1 MFGQNVG
8 VMMSYMKTASL
19 LQRGAH
25 VYASRKAR
33 FIDVIPTED
42 YSDDISEA
50 GFIGADT
57 EEYTE
62 PTVELSSD
70 LSTDVGEVL
79 KAADEFLEAAESAPK
94 QGVIPI
100 QPLDTYDFASLYGLG
115 AVASEPKNEEPVKIE
130 EPVKAKPE
138 PVVQTPPQPKAPTPP
153 KAQTPV
159 TQPATQSVKQATQPA
174 TQPATQSVKQATQ
187 PVTQVAQSR
196 PIQSPTT
203 QQPDEASAP
212 DISGMN
218 LKTQALTIARWYGKT
233 IMQEEVLF
241 GAFGKSTILKLV
253 SEGYLVKTKKGILL
267 GS

>member
-42 YSDDISEA
+42 YSVDIPEA
-50 GFIGADT
+50 GFIGTDT

-62 PTVELSSD
+62 PTKELSFD

-79 KAADEFLEAAESAPK
+79 KAADEFLEAAESTPK

-100 QPLDTYDFASLYGLG
+100 QPLGNYDFASLYGLG
-115 AVASEPKNEEPVKIE
+115 AVAS
-130 EPVKAKPE
+130 E

-174 TQPATQSVKQATQ
+174 
-187 PVTQVAQSR
+187 TQVAQSR

>member
-62 PTVELSSD
+62 PTMALSSD
-70 LSTDVGEVL
+70 ISTDVDEVL
-79 KAADEFLEAAESAPK
+79 KATDEFLEAVESTSK

-100 QPLDTYDFASLYGLG
+100 QPLGNYDFASLYGLG
-115 AVASEPKNEEPVKIE
+115 AVAS
-130 EPVKAKPE
+130 E

-174 TQPATQSVKQATQ
+174 
-187 PVTQVAQSR
+187 TQVAQSR

>member
-50 GFIGADT
+50 GFIGTDT

-70 LSTDVGEVL
+70 LSTDVDEVL
-79 KAADEFLEAAESAPK
+79 KATDEFLEAVESTPK

-100 QPLDTYDFASLYGLG
+100 QPLGNYDFASLYGLG
-115 AVASEPKNEEPVKIE
+115 AIAS
-130 EPVKAKPE
+130 E
-138 PVVQTPPQPKAPTPP
+138 PVVQTPLQPKAPTPP

-174 TQPATQSVKQATQ
+174 
-187 PVTQVAQSR
+187 TQVAQSR

-233 IMQEEVLF
+233 IMQEEDLF

-253 SEGYLVKTKKGILL
+253 SEGYLVKSKKGILL

>member
-62 PTVELSSD
+62 PTMALSSD
-70 LSTDVGEVL
+70 LSTDVDEVL
-79 KAADEFLEAAESAPK
+79 KATDEFLEAVESTPK

-100 QPLDTYDFASLYGLG
+100 QPLGNYDFASLYGLG
-115 AVASEPKNEEPVKIE
+115 AIAS
-130 EPVKAKPE
+130 E
-138 PVVQTPPQPKAPTPP
+138 PVVQTPLQPKAPTPP

-174 TQPATQSVKQATQ
+174 TQPA
-187 PVTQVAQSR
+187 TQVAQSR

-253 SEGYLVKTKKGILL
+253 SEGYLVKSKKGILL

>member
-50 GFIGADT
+50 GFIGTDT

-62 PTVELSSD
+62 PTKELSSD
-70 LSTDVGEVL
+70 LSTDVDEVL
-79 KAADEFLEAAESAPK
+79 KATDEFLEAVESTSK

-100 QPLDTYDFASLYGLG
+100 QPLGNYDFASLYGLG
-115 AVASEPKNEEPVKIE
+115 AIAS
-130 EPVKAKPE
+130 E
-138 PVVQTPPQPKAPTPP
+138 PVVQTPLQPKAPTPS

-174 TQPATQSVKQATQ
+174 
-187 PVTQVAQSR
+187 TQVAQSR

-253 SEGYLVKTKKGILL
+253 SEGYLVKSKKGILL

>member
-42 YSDDISEA
+42 YSEDIPEA
-50 GFIGADT
+50 GFIGTDT

-62 PTVELSSD
+62 PTMELSSN
-70 LSTDVGEVL
+70 LSTDVDEVL
-79 KAADEFLEAAESAPK
+79 KAADEFLEAAESTPK

-100 QPLDTYDFASLYGLG
+100 QPLGNYDFASLYGLG
-115 AVASEPKNEEPVKIE
+115 AIAS
-130 EPVKAKPE
+130 E

-159 TQPATQSVKQATQPA
+159 TQPATQSIKQATQPA
-174 TQPATQSVKQATQ
+174 
-187 PVTQVAQSR
+187 TQVAQSR

>member
-42 YSDDISEA
+42 YSDGISEA

-70 LSTDVGEVL
+70 LSTELSSDLSTELSSDLSTDVDEVL
-79 KAADEFLEAAESAPK
+79 KATDEFLEAVESTPK

-100 QPLDTYDFASLYGLG
+100 QPLGNYDFASLYGLG
-115 AVASEPKNEEPVKIE
+115 AIAS
-130 EPVKAKPE
+130 E

-174 TQPATQSVKQATQ
+174 TQ
-187 PVTQVAQSR
+187 VAQSR
-196 PIQSPTT
+196 PIQPPTT

-253 SEGYLVKTKKGILL
+253 SEGYLVKSKKGILL

>member
-8 VMMSYMKTASL
+8 VMMSYMKTAGL

-50 GFIGADT
+50 GFIGTDT

-62 PTVELSSD
+62 PTMALSSD
-70 LSTDVGEVL
+70 ISTDVDEVL
-79 KAADEFLEAAESAPK
+79 KATDEFLEAVESTSK

-100 QPLDTYDFASLYGLG
+100 QPLGNYDFASLYGLG
-115 AVASEPKNEEPVKIE
+115 AIAS
-130 EPVKAKPE
+130 E
-138 PVVQTPPQPKAPTPP
+138 PVVQTPLQPKAPTPP

-174 TQPATQSVKQATQ
+174 
-187 PVTQVAQSR
+187 TQVAQSR

>member
-62 PTVELSSD
+62 PTMELSSD
-70 LSTDVGEVL
+70 LSTDVDEVL
-79 KAADEFLEAAESAPK
+79 KATDEFLEAVESTSK

-100 QPLDTYDFASLYGLG
+100 QPLGNYDFASLYGLG
-115 AVASEPKNEEPVKIE
+115 AIAS
-130 EPVKAKPE
+130 E
-138 PVVQTPPQPKAPTPP
+138 PVVQTPLQPKAPTPP

-174 TQPATQSVKQATQ
+174 
-187 PVTQVAQSR
+187 TQVAQSR

>member
-42 YSDDISEA
+42 YSEDIPEA

-62 PTVELSSD
+62 PTMELSSN
-70 LSTDVGEVL
+70 LSTDVDEVL
-79 KAADEFLEAAESAPK
+79 KAADEFLEAAESTPK

-100 QPLDTYDFASLYGLG
+100 QPLGNYDFASLYGLG
-115 AVASEPKNEEPVKIE
+115 AIAS
-130 EPVKAKPE
+130 E
-138 PVVQTPPQPKAPTPP
+138 PVVQTPLQPKAPTPP

-174 TQPATQSVKQATQ
+174 TQ
-187 PVTQVAQSR
+187 VAQSR
-196 PIQSPTT
+196 PIQPPTT

>member
-50 GFIGADT
+50 GFIGTDT

-62 PTVELSSD
+62 PTMALSSD
-70 LSTDVGEVL
+70 ISTDVDEVL
-79 KAADEFLEAAESAPK
+79 KATDEFLEAVESTSK

-100 QPLDTYDFASLYGLG
+100 QPLGNYDFASLYGLG
-115 AVASEPKNEEPVKIE
+115 AVAS
-130 EPVKAKPE
+130 E

-159 TQPATQSVKQATQPA
+159 TQPA
-174 TQPATQSVKQATQ
+174 
-187 PVTQVAQSR
+187 TQVAQSR

-233 IMQEEVLF
+233 IMREEDLF

-253 SEGYLVKTKKGILL
+253 SEGYLVKSKKGILL

>member
-50 GFIGADT
+50 GFIGTDT

-70 LSTDVGEVL
+70 LSTDVDEVL
-79 KAADEFLEAAESAPK
+79 KATDEFLEAVESTSK

-100 QPLDTYDFASLYGLG
+100 QPLGNYDFASLYGLG
-115 AVASEPKNEEPVKIE
+115 AIAS
-130 EPVKAKPE
+130 E
-138 PVVQTPPQPKAPTPP
+138 PVVQTPLQPKAPTPP

-174 TQPATQSVKQATQ
+174 TQ
-187 PVTQVAQSR
+187 VAQSR

-203 QQPDEASAP
+203 QQLDEASAP

-233 IMQEEVLF
+233 IMQEEDLF

-253 SEGYLVKTKKGILL
+253 SEGYLVKSKKGILL

>member
-42 YSDDISEA
+42 YSEDIPEA
-50 GFIGADT
+50 GFIGTDT

-62 PTVELSSD
+62 PTKELSFD

-79 KAADEFLEAAESAPK
+79 KAADEFLEAAESTSK

-100 QPLDTYDFASLYGLG
+100 QPLGNYDFASLYGLG
-115 AVASEPKNEEPVKIE
+115 AVAS
-130 EPVKAKPE
+130 E

-174 TQPATQSVKQATQ
+174 
-187 PVTQVAQSR
+187 TQVAQSR

>member
-42 YSDDISEA
+42 YSDDIPEA
-50 GFIGADT
+50 GFIGTDT

-62 PTVELSSD
+62 PTMELSSD
-70 LSTDVGEVL
+70 LSTDVDEVL
-79 KAADEFLEAAESAPK
+79 KAADEFLEAAESTPK

-100 QPLDTYDFASLYGLG
+100 QPLGNYDFASLYGLG
-115 AVASEPKNEEPVKIE
+115 AIAS
-130 EPVKAKPE
+130 E

-159 TQPATQSVKQATQPA
+159 TQPATQSIKQATQPA
-174 TQPATQSVKQATQ
+174 
-187 PVTQVAQSR
+187 TQVAQSR

>member
-42 YSDDISEA
+42 YSEDIPEA
-50 GFIGADT
+50 GFISADT

-62 PTVELSSD
+62 PTMELSSN
-70 LSTDVGEVL
+70 LSTDVDEVL
-79 KAADEFLEAAESAPK
+79 KAADEFLDAAEFTPK

-100 QPLDTYDFASLYGLG
+100 QPLGNYDFASLYGLG
-115 AVASEPKNEEPVKIE
+115 AVAS
-130 EPVKAKPE
+130 E

-159 TQPATQSVKQATQPA
+159 TQPATQSIKQATQPA
-174 TQPATQSVKQATQ
+174 
-187 PVTQVAQSR
+187 TQVAQSR

-233 IMQEEVLF
+233 IMKEEVLF

>member
-50 GFIGADT
+50 GFIGTDT

-62 PTVELSSD
+62 PTMALSSD
-70 LSTDVGEVL
+70 LSTDVDEVL
-79 KAADEFLEAAESAPK
+79 KATDEFLEAVESTPK

-100 QPLDTYDFASLYGLG
+100 QPLGNYDFASLYGLG
-115 AVASEPKNEEPVKIE
+115 AIAS
-130 EPVKAKPE
+130 E
-138 PVVQTPPQPKAPTPP
+138 PVVQTPLQPKAPTPP

-174 TQPATQSVKQATQ
+174 
-187 PVTQVAQSR
+187 TQVAQSR

-253 SEGYLVKTKKGILL
+253 SEGYLVKSKKGILL

>member
-50 GFIGADT
+50 GFIGTDT

-62 PTVELSSD
+62 PTMELSSD
-70 LSTDVGEVL
+70 LSTDVDEVL
-79 KAADEFLEAAESAPK
+79 KAADEFLEAVESTPK

-100 QPLDTYDFASLYGLG
+100 QPLGNYDFASLYGLG
-115 AVASEPKNEEPVKIE
+115 AIAS
-130 EPVKAKPE
+130 E
-138 PVVQTPPQPKAPTPP
+138 PVVQTPLQPKAPTPP

-174 TQPATQSVKQATQ
+174 
-187 PVTQVAQSR
+187 TQVAQSR

-253 SEGYLVKTKKGILL
+253 SEGYLVKSKKGILL

>member
-42 YSDDISEA
+42 YSDDIPEA
-50 GFIGADT
+50 GFIGTDT

-62 PTVELSSD
+62 PTMELSSD
-70 LSTDVGEVL
+70 LSTDVDEVL
-79 KAADEFLEAAESAPK
+79 KAADEFLEAAESTPK

-100 QPLDTYDFASLYGLG
+100 QPLGNYDFASLYGLG
-115 AVASEPKNEEPVKIE
+115 AVAS
-130 EPVKAKPE
+130 E

-159 TQPATQSVKQATQPA
+159 TQPATQSVKQATQS
-174 TQPATQSVKQATQ
+174 ATQSVKQA
-187 PVTQVAQSR
+187 TQVAQSR

>member
-42 YSDDISEA
+42 YSEDIPEA
-50 GFIGADT
+50 VFIGTDT

-62 PTVELSSD
+62 PTMELSSD
-70 LSTDVGEVL
+70 LSTDVDEVL
-79 KAADEFLEAAESAPK
+79 KAADEFLEAAEFTPK

-100 QPLDTYDFASLYGLG
+100 QPLGNYDFASLYGLG
-115 AVASEPKNEEPVKIE
+115 AVAS
-130 EPVKAKPE
+130 E

-159 TQPATQSVKQATQPA
+159 TQPATQSIKQATQPA
-174 TQPATQSVKQATQ
+174 
-187 PVTQVAQSR
+187 TQVAQSR

>member
-42 YSDDISEA
+42 IPEA
-50 GFIGADT
+50 VFIGTDT

-62 PTVELSSD
+62 PTMELSSD
-70 LSTDVGEVL
+70 LSTDVDEVL
-79 KAADEFLEAAESAPK
+79 KAADEFLEAAESTPK

-100 QPLDTYDFASLYGLG
+100 QPLGNYDFASLYGLG
-115 AVASEPKNEEPVKIE
+115 AVAS
-130 EPVKAKPE
+130 E

-159 TQPATQSVKQATQPA
+159 TQPATQSIKQATQPA
-174 TQPATQSVKQATQ
+174 
-187 PVTQVAQSR
+187 TQVAQSR

>member
-42 YSDDISEA
+42 YSDDIPEA
-50 GFIGADT
+50 VFIGTDT

-62 PTVELSSD
+62 PTMELSSD
-70 LSTDVGEVL
+70 LSTDVDEVL
-79 KAADEFLEAAESAPK
+79 KAADEFLEAAEFTPK

-100 QPLDTYDFASLYGLG
+100 QPLGNYDFASLYGLG
-115 AVASEPKNEEPVKIE
+115 AVAS
-130 EPVKAKPE
+130 E

-159 TQPATQSVKQATQPA
+159 TQPATQSIKQATQPA
-174 TQPATQSVKQATQ
+174 
-187 PVTQVAQSR
+187 TQVAQSR

>member
-70 LSTDVGEVL
+70 LSTDVDEVL
-79 KAADEFLEAAESAPK
+79 KAADEFLEAVESTPK

-100 QPLDTYDFASLYGLG
+100 QPLGNYDFASLYGLG
-115 AVASEPKNEEPVKIE
+115 AIAS
-130 EPVKAKPE
+130 E
-138 PVVQTPPQPKAPTPP
+138 PVVQTPLQPKAPTPS

-174 TQPATQSVKQATQ
+174 
-187 PVTQVAQSR
+187 TQVAQSR

-253 SEGYLVKTKKGILL
+253 SEGYLVKSKKGILL

>member
-70 LSTDVGEVL
+70 LSTDVDEVL
-79 KAADEFLEAAESAPK
+79 KATDEFLEAVESTPK

-100 QPLDTYDFASLYGLG
+100 QPLGNYDFASLYGLG
-115 AVASEPKNEEPVKIE
+115 AIAS
-130 EPVKAKPE
+130 E
-138 PVVQTPPQPKAPTPP
+138 PVVQTPLQPKAPTPP

-174 TQPATQSVKQATQ
+174 TQ
-187 PVTQVAQSR
+187 VAQSR
-196 PIQSPTT
+196 PIQPPTT

>member
-42 YSDDISEA
+42 YSEDIPEA
-50 GFIGADT
+50 GFIGTDT
-57 EEYTE
+57 EEYAE
-62 PTVELSSD
+62 PTMELSSN
-70 LSTDVGEVL
+70 LSTDVDEVL
-79 KAADEFLEAAESAPK
+79 KAADEFLEAAESTPK

-100 QPLDTYDFASLYGLG
+100 QPLGNYDFASLYGLG
-115 AVASEPKNEEPVKIE
+115 AIAS
-130 EPVKAKPE
+130 E
-138 PVVQTPPQPKAPTPP
+138 PVVQTPPQPKAPTPS

-174 TQPATQSVKQATQ
+174 TQ
-187 PVTQVAQSR
+187 VAQSR

-203 QQPDEASAP
+203 QQSDEASAP

>member
-62 PTVELSSD
+62 PTMELSSD
-70 LSTDVGEVL
+70 LSTDVDEVL
-79 KAADEFLEAAESAPK
+79 KAADEFLEAVESTPK

-100 QPLDTYDFASLYGLG
+100 QPLGNYDFASLYGLG
-115 AVASEPKNEEPVKIE
+115 AIAS
-130 EPVKAKPE
+130 E
-138 PVVQTPPQPKAPTPP
+138 PVVQTPLQPKAPTPS

-174 TQPATQSVKQATQ
+174 
-187 PVTQVAQSR
+187 TQVAQSR

-253 SEGYLVKTKKGILL
+253 SEGYLVKSKKGILL

>member
-42 YSDDISEA
+42 YSDDIPEA
-50 GFIGADT
+50 VFIGTDT

-62 PTVELSSD
+62 PTMELSSD
-70 LSTDVGEVL
+70 LSTDVDEVL
-79 KAADEFLEAAESAPK
+79 KAADEFLEAAEFTPK

-100 QPLDTYDFASLYGLG
+100 QPLGNYDFASLYGLG
-115 AVASEPKNEEPVKIE
+115 AVAS
-130 EPVKAKPE
+130 E

-159 TQPATQSVKQATQPA
+159 TQPA
-174 TQPATQSVKQATQ
+174 
-187 PVTQVAQSR
+187 TQVAQSR

>member
-42 YSDDISEA
+42 YSEDIPEA
-50 GFIGADT
+50 GFIGTDT

-62 PTVELSSD
+62 PTMELSSN
-70 LSTDVGEVL
+70 LSTDVDEVL
-79 KAADEFLEAAESAPK
+79 KAADEFLEAAESTPK

-100 QPLDTYDFASLYGLG
+100 QPLGNYDFASLYGLG
-115 AVASEPKNEEPVKIE
+115 AIAS
-130 EPVKAKPE
+130 E
-138 PVVQTPPQPKAPTPP
+138 PVVQTPLQPKAPTPP

-159 TQPATQSVKQATQPA
+159 TQPATQSIKQATQPA
-174 TQPATQSVKQATQ
+174 
-187 PVTQVAQSR
+187 TQVAQSR

>member
-50 GFIGADT
+50 GFIGTDT

-62 PTVELSSD
+62 PTMALSSD
-70 LSTDVGEVL
+70 ISTDVDEVL
-79 KAADEFLEAAESAPK
+79 KATDEFLEAVESTSK

-100 QPLDTYDFASLYGLG
+100 QPLGNYDFASLYGLG
-115 AVASEPKNEEPVKIE
+115 AIAS
-130 EPVKAKPE
+130 E
-138 PVVQTPPQPKAPTPP
+138 PVVQTPLQPKAPTPS

-174 TQPATQSVKQATQ
+174 
-187 PVTQVAQSR
+187 TQVAQSR

-253 SEGYLVKTKKGILL
+253 SEGYLVKSKKGILL

>member
-42 YSDDISEA
+42 YSEDIPEA
-50 GFIGADT
+50 VFIGTDT

-62 PTVELSSD
+62 PTMELSSD
-70 LSTDVGEVL
+70 LSTDVDEVL
-79 KAADEFLEAAESAPK
+79 KAADEFLEAAEFTPK

-100 QPLDTYDFASLYGLG
+100 QPLGNYDFASLYGLG
-115 AVASEPKNEEPVKIE
+115 AVAS
-130 EPVKAKPE
+130 E

-174 TQPATQSVKQATQ
+174 
-187 PVTQVAQSR
+187 TQVAQSR

>member
-42 YSDDISEA
+42 YSDDIPEA
-50 GFIGADT
+50 GFIGTDA

-62 PTVELSSD
+62 PTMELSSD
-70 LSTDVGEVL
+70 LSTDVDEVL
-79 KAADEFLEAAESAPK
+79 KAADEFLEAAESTPK

-100 QPLDTYDFASLYGLG
+100 QPLGNYDFASLYGLG
-115 AVASEPKNEEPVKIE
+115 AIAS
-130 EPVKAKPE
+130 E

-159 TQPATQSVKQATQPA
+159 TQPATQSIKQATQPA
-174 TQPATQSVKQATQ
+174 
-187 PVTQVAQSR
+187 TQVAQSR

>member
-42 YSDDISEA
+42 YSEDIPEA
-50 GFIGADT
+50 GFIGTDT

-62 PTVELSSD
+62 PTMELSSN
-70 LSTDVGEVL
+70 LSTDVDEVL
-79 KAADEFLEAAESAPK
+79 KAADEFLEAAESTPK

-100 QPLDTYDFASLYGLG
+100 QPLGNYDFASLYGLG
-115 AVASEPKNEEPVKIE
+115 AIAS
-130 EPVKAKPE
+130 E
-138 PVVQTPPQPKAPTPP
+138 PVVQTPLQPKAPTPP

-174 TQPATQSVKQATQ
+174 
-187 PVTQVAQSR
+187 TQVAQSR

>member
-62 PTVELSSD
+62 PTMELSSN
-70 LSTDVGEVL
+70 LSTDVDEVL
-79 KAADEFLEAAESAPK
+79 KAADEFLEAAESTPK

-100 QPLDTYDFASLYGLG
+100 QPLGNYDFASLYGLG
-115 AVASEPKNEEPVKIE
+115 AIAS
-130 EPVKAKPE
+130 E

-159 TQPATQSVKQATQPA
+159 TQPATQSIKQATQPA
-174 TQPATQSVKQATQ
+174 
-187 PVTQVAQSR
+187 TQVAQSR

>member
-42 YSDDISEA
+42 YSEDIPEA
-50 GFIGADT
+50 VFIGTDT

-62 PTVELSSD
+62 PTMELSSD
-70 LSTDVGEVL
+70 LSTDVDEVL
-79 KAADEFLEAAESAPK
+79 KAADEFLEAAESTPK

-100 QPLDTYDFASLYGLG
+100 QPLGNYDFASLYGLG
-115 AVASEPKNEEPVKIE
+115 AIAS
-130 EPVKAKPE
+130 E
-138 PVVQTPPQPKAPTPP
+138 PVVQTPLQPKAPTPS

-174 TQPATQSVKQATQ
+174 
-187 PVTQVAQSR
+187 TQVAQSR